1 MSPEAADPELI
12 RLRGWD
18 FLARTGDR
26 KSILALLDA
35 IGDRNPEY
43 ARYSLDA
50 VFNNPLAYQELMD
63 PNSLARMRVIHRFSE
78 KDPEQAIRFSLD
90 SLVQEDPQLRLLA
103 LDVLDC
109 NIAYLNAGI
118 EIPLKRILQDSHE
131 RVRVKAARLL
141 ILLANYEPLDLSDC
155 NALGIIESA
164 LDSPDLLCRQM
175 AFGMPVS
182 IFYKIKNVKSSL
194 SHLQEELSHKQVQI
208 ESLQE
213 EVQQLKVS
221 LRAQDRQRQHDQLLL
236 DNIEQA
242 NTLLREQMDKYSD
255 ILRDKEH
262 NLFLERREK
271 NELLQ
276 SLLRER
282 KARAAEVEHA
292 RALYEQLVQDFQQRE
307 EKFRHNAYGFYSRF
321 RDIFKALIEEKE
333 ELLRELY
340 RQTEGQPPDPQA

>member
-1 MSPEAADPELI
+1 MNSEQADASLV

-18 FLARTGDR
+18 FLARTGDK

-35 IGDRNPEY
+35 MGEKEPEQ

-50 VFNNPLAYQELMD
+50 VFRNPLAYQELMNPD
-63 PNSLARMRVIHRFSE
+63 SLARIRVIHRFSE

-109 NIAYLNAGI
+109 NIAYLDQGI
-118 EIPLKRILQDSHE
+118 EIPLKRLLRDSSE

-141 ILLANYEPLDLSDC
+141 VLFANYEAIDLTDSP
-155 NALGIIESA
+155 AIEILETA
-164 LDSPDLLCRQM
+164 LDSEDLYCRQM
-175 AFGMPVS
+175 AFGMPAS

-194 SHLQEELSHKQVQI
+194 EQLSEELGHKD
-208 ESLQE
+208 ELLHGLRE
-213 EVQQLKVS
+213 ELQQLRTAV
-221 LRAQDRQRQHDQLLL
+221 RAQDKQRSSYESLME
-236 DNIEQA
+236 NIEHA
-242 NTLLREQMDKYSD
+242 NALLREQMDKYSEA
-255 ILRDKEH
+255 LQDKEQM
-262 NLFLERREK
+262 LLRERREK

-276 SLLRER
+276 GLLRER
-282 KARAAEVEHA
+282 KARAQEVEHA

-307 EKFRHNAYGFYSRF
+307 DKFKHNVYDFYSKF
-321 RDIFKALIEEKE
+321 RDIFKAMLEEKE

-340 RQTEGQPPDPQA
+340 RQTVPEEE

>member
-1 MSPEAADPELI
+1 LNSEQADASLV

-18 FLARTGDR
+18 FLARTGDK

-35 IGDRNPEY
+35 MGEKEPEQ

-50 VFNNPLAYQELMD
+50 VFRNPLAYQELMNPD
-63 PNSLARMRVIHRFSE
+63 SLARIRVIHRFSE

-109 NIAYLNAGI
+109 NIAYLDQGI
-118 EIPLKRILQDSHE
+118 EIPLKRLLRDSSE

-141 ILLANYEPLDLSDC
+141 VLFANYEAIDLTDSP
-155 NALGIIESA
+155 AIEILETA
-164 LDSPDLLCRQM
+164 LDSEDLYCRQM
-175 AFGMPVS
+175 AFGMPAS

-194 SHLQEELSHKQVQI
+194 EQLSEELGHKD
-208 ESLQE
+208 ELLHGLRE
-213 EVQQLKVS
+213 ELQQLRTAV
-221 LRAQDRQRQHDQLLL
+221 RAQDKQRSSYESLME
-236 DNIEQA
+236 NIEHA
-242 NTLLREQMDKYSD
+242 NALLREQMDKYSEA
-255 ILRDKEH
+255 LQDKEQM
-262 NLFLERREK
+262 LLRERREK

-276 SLLRER
+276 GLLRER
-282 KARAAEVEHA
+282 KARAQEVEHA

-307 EKFRHNAYGFYSRF
+307 DKFKHNVYDFYSKF
-321 RDIFKALIEEKE
+321 RDIFKAMLEEKE

-340 RQTEGQPPDPQA
+340 RQTVPEEE